1 MLLFLLV
8 RYLYETTVIT
18 KVYYRPNQMVLVIL
32 NEKIYEGCSQDIVN
46 GTIYRAAYQH
56 RDSEEI

>member
-8 RYLYETTVIT
+8 RYLYETIVIIR
-18 KVYYRPNQMVLVIL
+18 VYYKPNQMVLVIL
-32 NEKIYEGCSQDIVN
+32 NEKIYEGCFRDIVN

-56 RDSEEI
+56 RDSEEV